1 MTRRTA
7 ALLLL
12 FSVLGLAASTASA
25 WVHYHILRDPSYASF
40 CDISATWSCTAV
52 YESRFGAF
60 RGIPVAIGGLIWFM
74 GALLLSFAAWRSI
87 PPRLPV
93 HGRRQPAAAVV
104 TSAAPAYLFVWS
116 VIGLSFVLYF
126 AYASFVI
133 LKTFCILCVLTY
145 VSVIAI
151 FLLSGSG
158 TDIPMRSLPGRFLRD
173 LRAALSSPATLASTV
188 LFVAF
193 AIVTLA
199 LFPRQTSAT
208 TSASAPPPAV
218 TDAQQ
223 SEFERYYTS
232 QPRMMIPVPND
243 GAKVVIIKFNDYL
256 CPPCRQTFMDYKPVL
271 AKWEGSNPGM
281 VKFMTKDY
289 PLDPECNAN
298 APGGQHF
305 AACEAAA
312 AVRLARE
319 KGRGEAMEEW
329 LFANQPSMTPAM
341 VRQGVREVG
350 RVTDFD
356 AKYQSMLELV
366 KGDIALGKQLGVHAT
381 PTFFVNGVRIPGLRA
396 EFFDAAI
403 RYELKQ
409 AGVIK

>member
-199 LFPRQTSAT
+199 LFLAVGLNVV
-208 TSASAPPPAV
+208 ASPGWLVRMAV
-218 TDAQQ
+218 
-223 SEFERYYTS
+223 
-232 QPRMMIPVPND
+232 
-243 GAKVVIIKFNDYL
+243 G
-256 CPPCRQTFMDYKPVL
+256 
-271 AKWEGSNPGM
+271 
-281 VKFMTKDY
+281 
-289 PLDPECNAN
+289 
-298 APGGQHF
+298 
-305 AACEAAA
+305 A
-312 AVRLARE
+312 AVLLVLIGAALVFARQYARRRPRDRR
-319 KGRGEAMEEW
+319 GRGRVRRIARDTIETLAEPIGRRHAATWMALSIGTWSLGTVAVVLVARSVGIDLSPLEAVFVSAA
-329 LFANQPSMTPAM
+329 L
-341 VRQGVREVG
+341 
-350 RVTDFD
+350 
-356 AKYQSMLELV
+356 
-366 KGDIALGKQLGVHAT
+366 ALGVAIPSSPGYVGTYQWIGVASLGLLDVPVNEALAFTILMQAT
-381 PTFFVNGVRIPGLRA
+381 WYVPTTAAGGAFVGLRA
-396 EFFDAAI
+396 L
-403 RYELKQ
+403 RRR
-409 AGVIK
+409 